1 VVRLLNVFYPGEE
14 RFLATFPT
22 PLLDELR
29 SLVDYRAIPRP
40 ARGEMQDPTYLAE
53 LYQAEIL
60 LTGWGT
66 PLLPTDLAQRGKLKY
81 ICHVTGGVRGMIPRE
96 LFEQGVLVTNW
107 GSAISRT
114 VAEASL
120 MMILA
125 CLRRVR
131 PIQEELHNRGGYRSV
146 PQPGSLFERPV
157 AGIAAGAVC
166 ILLVAELGWGVL
178 QRRSWRQ
185 SLKVPLEIT
194 FGTATASIT
203 ALLDTGNQ
211 LKCPLSGVPVI
222 VVEHRMLAE
231 IFPPSLLVAIERLG
245 EGDLSTLSSQIS
257 STPWSSR
264 FRIIPYTSIGASNGL
279 MIGFR
284 PTAVSLWLSG
294 QVYVA
299 PTCIIA
305 LSPQTLDPN
314 GAYHALIGLDL
325 VEGHATEQESS
336 RSGSELGST
345 YTHGCPNLEV
355 ATRHQMGK

>member
-1 VVRLLNVFYPGEE
+1 MVRLLNVFYPGEE

-146 PQPGSLFERPV
+146 PQPGSLFERRV
-157 AGIAAGAVC
+157 GLLGFGAIARELVSLLRPFDVEIRAYDPYVPEERFSALGVERVGNVRTLFEVSDIISLHAARTEETSGVVNKELLRLLPDDGVLVNTARGAL
-166 ILLVAELGWGVL
+166 IDEDDLAAELRAGRLWVGLDVY
-178 QRRSWRQ
+178 QRE
-185 SLKVPLEIT
+185 PL
-194 FGTATASIT
+194 AADS
-203 ALLDTGNQ
+203 
-211 LKCPLSGVPVI
+211 PLR
-222 VVEHRMLAE
+222 EL
-231 IFPPSLLVAIERLG
+231 ERLLLFPHQAG
-245 EGDLSTLSSQIS
+245 P
-257 STPWSSR
+257 TPDRWIDMGR
-264 FRIIPYTSIGASNGL
+264 MAVANIRRYLANEPVLAQV
-279 MIGFR
+279 
-284 PTAVSLWLSG
+284 TA
-294 QVYVA
+294 
-299 PTCIIA
+299 
-305 LSPQTLDPN
+305 
-314 GAYHALIGLDL
+314 
-325 VEGHATEQESS
+325 EQYDIM
-336 RSGSELGST
+336 T
-345 YTHGCPNLEV
+345 
-355 ATRHQMGK
+355 